1 MHSKNSEHTEEIGK
15 KIGRLLQG
23 GEVIELMSDLG
34 GGKTT
39 FVRGLAR
46 GLGSTDTVASPTFMI
61 CKQYSAGKLTIYHYD
76 FYRLSE
82 PGIMEHELQEGLS
95 DPNAIIIVEWA
106 DIVADILPKN
116 RITLSIAATSES
128 ERTLTIKAPQ
138 TIVEALSE

>member
-1 MHSKNSEHTEEIGK
+1 MQSKNSEQTEAIGEKIGK
-15 KIGRLLQG
+15 QLHG

-46 GLGSTDTVASPTFMI
+46 GLGSSDTVASPTFMI
-61 CKQYSAGKLTIYHYD
+61 CKQYNAGKITLYHYD

-95 DPNAIIIVEWA
+95 DPNAIIVVEWA

-116 RITLSIAATSES
+116 RITISIAATSET
-128 ERTLTIKAPQ
+128 ERMITIQGPQ
-138 TIVEALSE
+138 IILDAVSN